1 MKSGRYVA
9 KKDPE
14 KRKST
19 RSETIV
25 DLCLDARAKEQ
36 SPE

>member
-1 MKSGRYVA
+1 MCLVA

-14 KRKST
+14 KHTST
-19 RSETIV
+19 RSEAIV
-25 DLCLDARAKEQ
+25 DLCLGVRATGQ